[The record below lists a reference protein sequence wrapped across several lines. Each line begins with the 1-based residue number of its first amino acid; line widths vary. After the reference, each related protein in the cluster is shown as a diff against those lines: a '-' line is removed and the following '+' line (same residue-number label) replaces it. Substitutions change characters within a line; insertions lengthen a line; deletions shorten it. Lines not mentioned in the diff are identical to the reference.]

1 MDESKKLTLNDREV
15 GLYYCLGA
23 SRELA
28 ALTGGL
34 EHAKEYLNGNSTEIM
49 DKTCK
54 IILLLNRWWCKAAAC
69 NGTQVEPITQ
79 DELDLYFDPAQMP
92 DYVAAISEA
101 IEKGTKRMV
110 KTTPI
115 PSKGKNAV
123 SGRKR
128 SS

>member
-1 MDESKKLTLNDREV
+1 MDEKKLILNDREI

-34 EHAKEYLNGNSTEIM
+34 ENAKEYLNGNSTEIM

-54 IILLLNRWWCKAAAC
+54 IILLLNKWWCKVAAC
-69 NGTQVEPITQ
+69 NGTQVEPVTQ
-79 DELDLYFDPAQMP
+79 DELDLYFDPSQMP
-92 DYVAAISEA
+92 DYVAAINEA

-115 PSKGKNAV
+115 PTKGKNAV

>member
-1 MDESKKLTLNDREV
+1 MDEKKLILNDREI

-34 EHAKEYLNGNSTEIM
+34 ENAKEHLNGNSTEIM

-69 NGTQVEPITQ
+69 NGTQVEPVTQ

-92 DYVAAISEA
+92 DYMVAINAAIEN
-101 IEKGTKRMV
+101 GTRRMV

-115 PSKGKNAV
+115 PSKGKNAA

>member
-34 EHAKEYLNGNSTEIM
+34 ENAKEYLNGNSTEIM

-69 NGTQVEPITQ
+69 NGTQVEPVTQ

-92 DYVAAISEA
+92 DYMVAINAAIEN
-101 IEKGTKRMV
+101 GTRRMV

-115 PSKGKNAV
+115 PSKGKNAA